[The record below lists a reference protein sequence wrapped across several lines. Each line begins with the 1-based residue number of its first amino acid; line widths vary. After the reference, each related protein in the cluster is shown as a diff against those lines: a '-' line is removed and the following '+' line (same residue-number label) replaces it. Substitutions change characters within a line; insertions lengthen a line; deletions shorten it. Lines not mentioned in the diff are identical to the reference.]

1 MADTYFSTCDNKN
14 LSLEQIIKLMLAVD
28 ANGHPVL
35 RVAPLFGGGSL
46 NIDGRLSEDRKV
58 NLTSTKHEV
67 KVGDGN
73 LLGWNII
80 NPNASAIY
88 VKFYEDLIANVIVGT
103 TTPKLTIM
111 VPANGTVYVA
121 PNCVQEFFLDGIVMA
136 ATTGSADSDNT
147 NPGSAVHVHVK
158 FN

>member
-1 MADTYFSTCDNKN
+1 MADKHFSTCDNKN

-35 RVAPLFGGGSL
+35 RVAPLFEAGSL
-46 NIDGRLSEDRKV
+46 DIDGRLSEERKV
-58 NLTSTKHEV
+58 NLTNVAYQV
-67 KVGDGN
+67 KTSGGN

-80 NPNASAIY
+80 NPNGSAVY
-88 VKFYEDLIANVIVGT
+88 VKLFDSLAADVTVGT

-121 PNCVQEFFLDGIVMA
+121 PNCIQEQFADAITMA
-136 ATTGSADSDNT
+136 VTTGVADSDNT
-147 NPGSAVHVHVK
+147 NPGSAVHVHIK
-158 FN
+158 YN